1 MELSSKDLNWKQLV
15 EKNYNVI
22 FMVYVS
28 CRYFPIPVW
37 LRNKFLHVVFDFMP
51 SLGAEPDQTMKKSYL
66 FLLLSFSVEA
76 QVCMYKRKF

>member
-28 CRYFPIPVW
+28 CRYFPIPIW

-51 SLGAEPDQTMKKSYL
+51 SLGAEPDQTMKKL
-66 FLLLSFSVEA
+66 PFPPTVFFNRNTGMHV
-76 QVCMYKRKF
+76 